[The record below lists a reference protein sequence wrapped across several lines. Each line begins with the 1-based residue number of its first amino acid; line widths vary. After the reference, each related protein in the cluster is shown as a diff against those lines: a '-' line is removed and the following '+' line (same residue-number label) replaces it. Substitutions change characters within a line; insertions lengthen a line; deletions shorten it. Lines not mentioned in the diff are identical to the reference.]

1 VKTKQSLQTLASVAL
16 FVAVFLISDVL
27 SFGLIPELL
36 YDKLSELSIQIIASC
51 VSLALTIVVLFVTLV
66 ESEVGRGT
74 EVTVA
79 LPVEGYS
86 RQARPC

>member
-1 VKTKQSLQTLASVAL
+1 MKTKQSLQTSASVA
-16 FVAVFLISDVL
+16 
-27 SFGLIPELL
+27 
-36 YDKLSELSIQIIASC
+36 
-51 VSLALTIVVLFVTLV
+51 LFVTLV

-86 RQARPC
+86 R